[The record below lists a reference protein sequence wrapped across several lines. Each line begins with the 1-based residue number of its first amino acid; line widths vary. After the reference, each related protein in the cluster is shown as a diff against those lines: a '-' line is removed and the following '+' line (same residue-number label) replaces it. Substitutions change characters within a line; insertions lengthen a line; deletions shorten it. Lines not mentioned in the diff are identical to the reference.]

1 MKKTLLKPSIELCGV
16 ALLFIAVGCN
26 SPAGMAVQL
35 VGKAVDDVNT
45 SNYSKELMGQPPSAA
60 DAKFG
65 GPIDVWNEVGGPRS
79 WRIYPVSMD
88 VMGNQRY
95 VVVVRGN
102 RIRGVTKVAIDA
114 SGVDLARKVM
124 LDQKVQGKTPS
135 ECQAALDM
143 GPPLVTARSTNTG
156 QMAQLYNAQMIQGIG
171 SKQYA
176 RLLYDSSGRCSEV
189 KLIDVSASSGD
200 APPQ

>member
-1 MKKTLLKPSIELCGV
+1 MINRIGTFKCV
-16 ALLFIAVGCN
+16 AVLILGACLSTGCS
-26 SPAGMAVQL
+26 SPAGMAVHL
-35 VGKAVDDVNT
+35 VGQAVDDVKANEY
-45 SNYSKELMGQPPSAA
+45 NKELAGQPPSAA

-65 GPIDVWNEVGGPRS
+65 GPIDVWNEVDGPRS

-88 VMGNQRY
+88 VLGNQRY
-95 VVVVRGN
+95 VVVVKGN
-102 RIRGVTKVAIDA
+102 RIRGVTKVTIDA
-114 SGVDLARKVM
+114 SGIDLARKMM

-135 ECQAALDM
+135 EAQAALDM
-143 GPPLVTARSTNTG
+143 GPPIVTARSTNTG

-176 RLLYDSSGRCSEV
+176 RLLYDSSGRCTEV
-189 KLIDVSASSGD
+189 KLVDVSASAGD